1 MKVILN
7 YKSFYDAFKL
17 GMVDDGFTPV
27 AKVLFYPLFSAHTI
41 LDENGEPYEVDAQN
55 ASRWGNGQIPIQKE
69 IQDAAG
75 TNEALTKMIT
85 YFKDKVVPIELSE
98 ALMDET
104 PPTSRFP
111 GFSEPP

>member
-27 AKVLFYPLFSAHTI
+27 AKILFHPLFSSHTI
-41 LDENGEPYEVDAQN
+41 LDENGIPYEVDAQN

-75 TNEALTKMIT
+75 TNDTLTKMIT
-85 YFKDKVVPIELSE
+85 YFNDKVVPIELSE
-98 ALMDET
+98 ALMDEML
-104 PPTSRFP
+104 
-111 GFSEPP
+111 EAV